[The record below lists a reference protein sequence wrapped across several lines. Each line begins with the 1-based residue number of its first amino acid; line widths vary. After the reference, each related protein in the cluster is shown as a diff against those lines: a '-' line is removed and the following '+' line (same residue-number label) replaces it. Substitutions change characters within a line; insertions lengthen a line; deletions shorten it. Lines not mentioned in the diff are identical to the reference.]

1 MLIEHWCVLCDIATS
16 TKHNFKT
23 QFQNFKIITEIARG
37 CVRQKL
43 TKKKK
48 KRKKEKRTEEG
59 TEE

>member
-1 MLIEHWCVLCDIATS
+1 MLCDIATS

-37 CVRQKL
+37 CVRQTL

-48 KRKKEKRTEEG
+48 ERKEKRTKDEG

>member
-1 MLIEHWCVLCDIATS
+1 MLCDIATS

-37 CVRQKL
+37 YVRQTL